1 MTMAKKTTDIAS
13 DMPLDAYLTVVVGP
27 TLTQIQDDL
36 HQLKEDVDSLKGH
49 HPSGWSS
56 SETDELAENIAG
68 KIVSKTSAP
77 QVTQAEQKKD
87 DQKSANSLLN
97 AAKEGVRKEITPM
110 VQSFGSVKTRLETA
124 ISSLENLSNK
134 FDEYVKTNQIV
145 AVSRIKRYLHL
156 VLPAV
161 TALAAFLL
169 SWGAY
174 HNSYHYWGE
183 RFHKLTNDPM
193 QTEQPLLDLKY
204 NSIEMIKIEFEGGRK
219 QKAKETIKK
228 AESRLR
234 KHKRAVKK
242 TERKRKRQA
251 RKAGGA
257 DHAE

>member
-1 MTMAKKTTDIAS
+1 
-13 DMPLDAYLTVVVGP
+13 MPVDDYLMEVVGP
-27 TLTQIQDDL
+27 TMTKIQDNL
-36 HQLKEDVDSLKGH
+36 HELKKKVESLEGH
-49 HPSGWSS
+49 PVSGLSS
-56 SETDELAENIAG
+56 SEDDDLVEKIAG
-68 KIVSKTSAP
+68 KVISKMPTH
-77 QVTQAEQKKD
+77 QITQAEQKKED
-87 DQKSANSLLN
+87 DPDSASNLLN
-97 AAKEGVRKEITPM
+97 AAKEGVRKEVSPM
-110 VQSFGSVKTRLETA
+110 VQSFGSVKTRLDTA
-124 ISSLENLSNK
+124 ISSIENLTKK

-242 TERKRKRQA
+242 AERKRKRQA
-251 RKAGGA
+251 RKAGGT
-257 DHAE
+257 DHAK

>member
-134 FDEYVKTNQIV
+134 FDEYIKTNQ
-145 AVSRIKRYLHL
+145 AMTVSRIQRYLHQ

-161 TALAAFLL
+161 TALAAFLI
-169 SWGAY
+169 SWGVY

-183 RFHKLTNDPM
+183 RFYKLANDPM
-193 QTEQPLLDLKY
+193 QTEQMVLDVRSEAFEAVK
-204 NSIEMIKIEFEGGRK
+204 NEFEKGRK
-219 QKAKETIKK
+219 TSTKSYVKY
-228 AESRLR
+228 AESRL
-234 KHKRAVKK
+234 KQYKK
-242 TERKRKRQA
+242 AMKKAEQERKRQA
-251 RKAGGA
+251 KKRRNAKHG
-257 DHAE
+257 E